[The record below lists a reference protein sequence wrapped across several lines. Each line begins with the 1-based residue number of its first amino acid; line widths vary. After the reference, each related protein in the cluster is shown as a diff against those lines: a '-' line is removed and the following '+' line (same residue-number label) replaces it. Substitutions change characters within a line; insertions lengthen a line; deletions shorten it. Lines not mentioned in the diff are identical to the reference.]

1 MKLLALLSLLA
12 SSVAVAASGA
22 HHGDGAPIQVYWQ
35 AANVLIILIG
45 GYYLVGKK
53 IIATFPDRRAAFLK
67 ESEKSKAIQ
76 QEAEKKLLDIKHRL
90 TLLENTAAESVE
102 RARAEAAD
110 MRNQLIVEAKQFA
123 EKIRREAEAAAQ
135 IEIASAK
142 RSLHEE
148 VVKESVRQAR
158 ELLKKDV
165 AQSDQQRLQDQ
176 FSTQI
181 EGVRL

>member
-1 MKLLALLSLLA
+1 MKLFALISVLA
-12 SSVAVAASGA
+12 SSAALAAGGA
-22 HHGDGAPIQVYWQ
+22 HHGEGVPHQVYWQ

-45 GYYLVGKK
+45 GYYFVGQK
-53 IIATFPDRRAAFLK
+53 IVATFSDRRTTFLK

-90 TLLENTAAESVE
+90 NLLEDTAAESVE

-123 EKIRREAEAAAQ
+123 EKIRREAETAAQ

-142 RSLHEE
+142 RALHEE
-148 VVKESVRQAR
+148 VVKESVRQAH

-165 AQSDQQRLQDQ
+165 GQPDQQRLQDQ
-176 FSTQI
+176 FSKQI